1 MEVARPVKEE
11 RHREI
16 SLMLPIKLGYQARRY
31 GKAQARPRCARV
43 NHGKSQRLIR
53 PRVISVQLFEMFHP
67 RNKFSLPLHDYQLF
81 AMQSLRS
88 DQAYARSCRIGREA
102 KVILWKRLKSKN

>member
-16 SLMLPIKLGYQARRY
+16 RLMLPIKLGNQARRY

-53 PRVISVQLFEMFHP
+53 PRVI
-67 RNKFSLPLHDYQLF
+67 
-81 AMQSLRS
+81 
-88 DQAYARSCRIGREA
+88 
-102 KVILWKRLKSKN
+102 